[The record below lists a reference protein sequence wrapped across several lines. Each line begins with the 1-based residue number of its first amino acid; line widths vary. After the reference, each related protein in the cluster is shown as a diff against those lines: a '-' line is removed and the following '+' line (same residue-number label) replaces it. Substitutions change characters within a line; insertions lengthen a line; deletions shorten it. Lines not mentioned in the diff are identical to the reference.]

1 MNCPYCEFQGAR
13 SAVHRH
19 LADAHSD
26 KVTTRV
32 DDQSGRRFYEVRCPE
47 CDAPW
52 MREIKP
58 RLRDPRFI
66 EKFEEEI
73 KLVAFDML
81 LYHIQAEHMLAEAG
95 LEPDRTGEGT
105 P

>member
-1 MNCPYCEFQGAR
+1 MNCPYCDFEGAR
-13 SAVHRH
+13 SVVHRH
-19 LADAHSD
+19 LADEHAD
-26 KVTTRV
+26 RVTTRV
-32 DDQSGRRFYEVRCPE
+32 AEETGRRFYEVRCPV

-81 LYHIQAEHMLAEAG
+81 LYHIQAEHLLAESG
-95 LEPDRTGEGT
+95 LETEPQGEGQ

>member
-1 MNCPYCEFQGAR
+1 MNCPCCDFEGSR
-13 SAVHRH
+13 SVVHRH
-19 LADAHSD
+19 LFDEHADR
-26 KVTTRV
+26 VTTRI
-32 DDQSGRRFYEVRCPE
+32 DNESGRRFYEVKCPV

-58 RLRDPRFI
+58 RLRDTRFI

-81 LYHIQAEHMLAEAG
+81 LYHMQAEHWPMDDG
-95 LEPDRTGEGT
+95 LESELKGEGK

>member
-1 MNCPYCEFQGAR
+1 MSCPYCDFEGAR
-13 SAVHRH
+13 SALHRH
-19 LADAHSD
+19 LADEHPE

-32 DDQSGRRFYEVRCPE
+32 DDKSGRRFYEVLCPV

-81 LYHIQAEHMLAEAG
+81 LYHIQAEHLLAEAG
-95 LEPDRTGEGT
+95 LEAEPTGEGT